1 MARGLGSDGV
11 IFMLS
16 FVNTGHLV
24 QRLKQVE
31 TQTDRQTDR
40 QHGDL
45 VSL

>member
-11 IFMLS
+11 ICMPS

-24 QRLKQVE
+24 QSLKQVE
-31 TQTDRQTDR
+31 TQAQTDR